1 MHTWCNNTCAF
12 SDAFTNEIKHTKQT
26 KKKMRDIVY
35 FVQEHGQEKNF
46 MQQRNNFFRVYY
58 CASTIHLYSAKVLL
72 LYLPLLLIS

>member
-35 FVQEHGQEKNF
+35 FVRARPGEEFYAAEKQLF
-46 MQQRNNFFRVYY
+46 Y
-58 CASTIHLYSAKVLL
+58 CVNLESLSLL
-72 LYLPLLLIS
+72 LR